1 MPCGRCQA
9 VRDRLEAVMATR
21 LSRFFSLM
29 AICWLSSFGC
39 GSGASSPAAQAAQS
53 AQQRAPAPAPAASTD
68 TVAVIDGERV
78 SLATLDQAVAP
89 QIARLDEEAYELR
102 KQQLDELIN
111 ERLFSAEAKR
121 RGLTVPALIEAE
133 VTAKAGQATDAD
145 VQNFV
150 ATNRRRLPPDPTP
163 VLPQVRAY
171 INTERTKARREAFA
185 SELRARAHVQVMLK
199 MPAIY
204 RAPID
209 LTGAP
214 VKGPDKAPVTIV
226 EFSDFH
232 CPYCRGVQ
240 STLQQVLEKYPN
252 DVRLVYKHYPIDSL
266 HPQARRVAEASWC
279 AQQQQRFWEFHDA
292 VYASPPDASDAAIA
306 SFATKAGLDIKAF
319 DVCVASGKA
328 EPVVQA
334 HISEGEH
341 YGVSGTP
348 GFFVNGRLLSGAVP
362 LNSFSEII
370 DEEIA
375 ASKTR

>member
-1 MPCGRCQA
+1 
-9 VRDRLEAVMATR
+9 
-21 LSRFFSLM
+21 M
-29 AICWLSSFGC
+29 AIGWLSSFGC
-39 GSGASSPAAQAAQS
+39 GSGAPSPAAQAAPP
-53 AQQRAPAPAPAASTD
+53 APQQQTAPAPAAAPSTTD
-68 TVAVIDGERV
+68 IVAVINGEGV

-89 QIARLDEEAYELR
+89 QIARLDEEAYEIR
-102 KQQLDELIN
+102 KQQLEDLIN

-121 RGLTVPALIEAE
+121 RGLTVPALLQAE

-171 INTERTKARREAFA
+171 LNTERTKARREAFA
-185 SELRARAHVQVMLK
+185 SELRSRAHVQVMLK
-199 MPAIY
+199 MPAVY

-214 VKGPDKAPVTIV
+214 AKGPDRAPVTIV

-266 HPQARRVAEASWC
+266 HPQARRVSEASWC

-306 SFATKAGLDIKAF
+306 SFATKAGLDIKTF
-319 DVCVASGKA
+319 DACLASGKA

-341 YGVSGTP
+341 YGVNGTP

-370 DEEIA
+370 DEELA